1 MAETSASTTAILCC
15 IDTSMLS
22 DAKAFTSVWFA
33 AQTSKARVCNTRRMI
48 SAVHRRQVD
57 AEEFLT
63 GIAEDVVAVLSVARV
78 QQDAPGLA
86 ASAAMDL
93 IPADGDLHAGCLDDA
108 PQNVEPGDGTS
119 G

>member
-1 MAETSASTTAILCC
+1 MQHKAHDQVRC
-15 IDTSMLS
+15 IDGRLMLRS
-22 DAKAFTSVWFA
+22 S
-33 AQTSKARVCNTRRMI
+33 
-48 SAVHRRQVD
+48 
-57 AEEFLT
+57 LT

-93 IPADGDLHAGCLDDA
+93 MPADGDLHAGCLDDA